1 MTWPQMCKFQCGST
15 RNMKKKNNITPP
27 KVNYSTIMNYNDN
40 EVMKSQ
46 TWIQKNDY
54 KNYQRN

>member
-1 MTWPQMCKFQCGST
+1 LASDVQIPMWKH
-15 RNMKKKNNITPP
+15 KKYEKKNNITPP
-27 KVNYSTIMNYNDN
+27 KVNYSTIMNSNDN